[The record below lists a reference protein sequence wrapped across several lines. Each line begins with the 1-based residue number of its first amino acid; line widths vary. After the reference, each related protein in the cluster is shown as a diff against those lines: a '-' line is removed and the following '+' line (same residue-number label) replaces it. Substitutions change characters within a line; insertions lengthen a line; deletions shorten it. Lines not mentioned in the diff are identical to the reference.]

1 MNKRIIILVSDNCHK
16 CDILKNNINRVI
28 SNNNFDIKLEYITD
42 IDVIIKYN
50 IMSLPAIVINDNVIS
65 FGKVLND
72 NEILDIFNNYF

>member
-1 MNKRIIILVSDNCHK
+1 MNKKIIILGSDNCHK